1 MISAPF
7 MAWVLRLDESYGRY
21 HRRDRGR
28 RTIAQAADGWNDISS
43 APRFGYD
50 PAVPRERVMNR
61 LLVLGSLLVCC
72 GIASPVAAG
81 DDWQIDQSCY
91 WCIRDAIYADVSLID
106 RLGANPDIDDGIKG
120 PQIVAARADIHRLR
134 ALLGPIEQVSPEP
147 CCYTR
152 RPLHIR

>member
-1 MISAPF
+1 
-7 MAWVLRLDESYGRY
+7 
-21 HRRDRGR
+21 
-28 RTIAQAADGWNDISS
+28 
-43 APRFGYD
+43 
-50 PAVPRERVMNR
+50 MNR

-81 DDWQIDQSCY
+81 DDRQIDQSCY

-106 RLGANPDIDDGIKG
+106 RLEANPDVDEGIKG